1 MSMMSEQDMAGNKT
15 NAIYV
20 VGHVNP
26 DTDSIAS
33 AMGYAWL
40 LQDQGQNAI
49 AARAGHLNPQTTWV
63 LDHLDIE
70 MPALLTDAS
79 PRFET
84 ITHRLN
90 TVAPDRPLR
99 EVWSIANRTGGVAPI
114 VDSDGKPFGLVTV
127 MSLFDFLSRTVG
139 SHPRREEMRIGE
151 LMDMPGREACDMTVP
166 QFQATTRIRDVLN
179 RILREERTDFWV
191 VNEHG
196 RYMGICFH
204 REALNPPRLQ
214 LILVDHNEAG
224 QAIGSIEEA
233 DIIEV
238 IDHHR
243 LGNASTRAPIRF
255 SVDVV
260 GSTSTL
266 ISERINEAGLSAPPE
281 LAGLLLAGVLSDTL
295 ILTSPTTTPR
305 DHEAAE
311 RLARWAFVVGSPL
324 AGETITSYGEKV
336 ISAGT
341 GLASRQPEEIVSADL
356 KLYEEAGLKFGV
368 AQVEVA
374 SLVELDEHR
383 EKLLDALI
391 QLRNAR
397 GLNFAMLMVTDVVR
411 GSSRLLLTDD
421 VPGLGGLPYP
431 KLPDGSFKA
440 SGVVSR
446 KKQLLPAVLSA
457 LEG

>member
-1 MSMMSEQDMAGNKT
+1 MTGNKN

-49 AARAGHLNPQTTWV
+49 ASRAGHLNPQTTWV
-63 LDHLDIE
+63 LNHLNIE
-70 MPALLTDAS
+70 QPMILTDAS
-79 PRFET
+79 PRFAT
-84 ITHRLN
+84 ISHRLN
-90 TVAPDRPLR
+90 TAAPEHPLR

-114 VDSDGKPFGLVTV
+114 VDSEGKPYGLVTV
-127 MSLFDFLSRTVG
+127 ISLFDFLSRTVG

-151 LMDMPGREACDMTVP
+151 LMDMPGHEAVDRTVP
-166 QFQATTRIRDVLN
+166 QFLAGSRIRDSLN
-179 RILREERTDFWV
+179 RILREERTEFWV
-191 VNEHG
+191 VDDTG
-196 RYMGICFH
+196 RYVGICRH
-204 REALNPPRLQ
+204 REALNPPRMQ
-214 LILVDHNEAG
+214 IILVDHNEPG
-224 QAIGSIEEA
+224 QAIGSIDEA
-233 DIIEV
+233 DIIEIV
-238 IDHHR
+238 DHHR
-243 LGNASTRAPIRF
+243 LGNNSTRTPIRF
-255 SVDVV
+255 TVDVV

-266 ISERINEAGLSAPPE
+266 ISERINDAGLSAPPE

-324 AGETITSYGEKV
+324 AGETVQSYGEKV

-341 GLASRQPEEIVSADL
+341 GLATREPADIVSADL
-356 KLYEEAGLKFGV
+356 KLYEEAGMSFGV
-368 AQVEVA
+368 AQVEVT
-374 SLVELDEHR
+374 SLVELDEYHD
-383 EKLLDALI
+383 LLKEALI
-391 QLRNAR
+391 KLRDTK
-397 GLNFAMLMVTDVVR
+397 GLNFAVLMVTDVVR
-411 GSSRLLLTDD
+411 GSSRLLLTSD

-431 KLPDGSFKA
+431 KLPDGTYRMP
-440 SGVVSR
+440 GVVSR
-446 KKQLLPAVLSA
+446 KKQLLPALLSA

>member
-1 MSMMSEQDMAGNKT
+1 MAGNKN

-63 LDHLDIE
+63 LEQLDIE
-70 MPALLTDAS
+70 LPTLLTDAS
-79 PRFET
+79 PRFEA
-84 ITHRLN
+84 IAHRLN
-90 TVAPDRPLR
+90 TASPEHALR

-114 VDSDGKPFGLVTV
+114 VDGDGKPFGLVTV
-127 MSLFDFLSRTVG
+127 ISLFDFLSRTVG

-166 QFQATTRIRDVLN
+166 QFQAGTRIRDVLN
-179 RILREERTDFWV
+179 RILREERNEFWV
-191 VNEHG
+191 IDEHN
-196 RYMGICFH
+196 RYKGICFQ

-214 LILVDHNEAG
+214 LILVDHNEPG
-224 QAIGSIEEA
+224 QAIGSIDEA

-243 LGNASTRAPIRF
+243 LGNTSTRAPIRF

-266 ISERINEAGLSAPPE
+266 ISERINDAGLSAPPE

-311 RLARWAFVVGSPL
+311 RLGRWAFVVGSPL
-324 AGETITSYGEKV
+324 AGETVQSYGEKV
-336 ISAGT
+336 IASGA

-356 KLYEEAGLKFGV
+356 KLYESAGLKFGV

-383 EKLLDALI
+383 EKLQEALVKLRDAK
-391 QLRNAR
+391 

-411 GSSRLLLTDD
+411 GSSRLLLTSD
-421 VPGLGGLPYP
+421 VPGLGGLPYA
-431 KLPDGSFKA
+431 KLPDGTLRA
-440 SGVVSR
+440 PGVVSR